1 VPRER
6 GTVESDLG
14 VRCRT
19 ARSLRRIR
27 VAAMSSPSVKLTA
40 AELDAALSYV
50 EADGASDFFPQPF
63 EIAALR
69 HSWAKVRP
77 ALEAVDLLSYQARE
91 CFEMTAPKQRCLV
104 RPVHLL
110 DPVDCLLYT
119 GLTFRLAA
127 AIEVKRSSYQRDRV
141 FSCHFNPSAMGSRE
155 TFTSDWDGHTTRL
168 KELAEQHDYVGATDI
183 VDFFPRVYLHRL
195 ENSIAD
201 LSADGLGTTALMRLV
216 ETWSHGTSYGLPT
229 GPRASNYLSE
239 ALLVEVDEYLLSCD
253 IEFVRWVDD
262 YSIFG
267 ESEADVVS
275 GLFRL
280 GERLNQTQGLSLNA
294 SKTRIRTCETFS
306 EKVLQREDPVAEL
319 KEKILGIASDDGNPY
334 ARIDYDSLT
343 DEQKEA
349 VDGLDVR
356 STLEKALDRDLVD
369 LKSIKFILTFMSA
382 FRRPDLVDLVLDN
395 LPRLLPVADSVAKF
409 FDALDD
415 AEEAAHADI
424 GARIMKYINSD
435 GFVPDFQAMWLLD
448 PFTKSTNWNNT
459 LELRKLA
466 RDATNRFVRRQAV
479 LGLRQIGERSAL
491 LDAKSALDDRRDW
504 EQRAILHACSRLP
517 KDEAEAIATQVGGH
531 GGTWSVTDCLRK
543 AVVAFMKAG

>member
-1 VPRER
+1 MP
-6 GTVESDLG
+6 
-14 VRCRT
+14 
-19 ARSLRRIR
+19 IR
-27 VAAMSSPSVKLTA
+27 AVAMSAPSVKLTA
-40 AELDAALSYV
+40 VELDAALSYV

-69 HSWAKVRP
+69 HSWSRVRP

-127 AIEVKRSSYQRDRV
+127 SIETKRSSYQSDRV
-141 FSCHFNPSAMGSRE
+141 FSCHFDPSAIGKRD
-155 TFTSDWDGHTTRL
+155 TFVSDWAGHSSRL
-168 KELAEQHDYVGATDI
+168 KALAEYHEYVGATDI

-195 ENSIAD
+195 ENSI
-201 LSADGLGTTALMRLV
+201 SAVSGDALGTKAIMRLV

-229 GPRASNYLSE
+229 GPRASNYLAE
-239 ALLVEVDEYLLSCD
+239 ALLIEVDEYLLSCD

-262 YSIFG
+262 YWIFG
-267 ESEADVVS
+267 DSEADVVS

-280 GERLNQTQGLSLNA
+280 GERLNQTQGLSLNPA
-294 SKTRIRTCETFS
+294 KTRIRTSETFS
-306 EKVLQREDPVAEL
+306 EKVIQREDPVAVL
-319 KEKILGIASDDGNPY
+319 KEKILSIASGDGNPY
-334 ARIDYDSLT
+334 AKIDYDSLNY
-343 DEQKEA
+343 EQKEA

-356 STLEKALDRDLVD
+356 STLEGALDRDLVD
-369 LKSIKFILTFMSA
+369 LKSVKFILTFMSA
-382 FRRPDLVDLVLDN
+382 FRRPDLVHLVLDN

-424 GARIMKYINSD
+424 GSRIMDYINSAS
-435 GFVPDFQAMWLLD
+435 FVPDFQAMWLLD

-459 LELRKLA
+459 LGLRRLA
-466 RDATNRFVRRQAV
+466 RDATNRFVRRQAI
-479 LGLRQIGERSAL
+479 LGLRQIGDRSAL

-517 KDEAEAIATQVGGH
+517 KDEADAVVTQAGGV
-531 GGTWSVTDCLRK
+531 GGTWSVNDCLQK
-543 AVVAFMKAG
+543 AVVAFMKTGGTV